1 MLLILFPCSFR
12 YVYDPYKQSLICQF
26 VFSCSIGAKPR
37 HLMLIEHLDG
47 RRVFEVVSSFI
58 PVENRCRYRFF
69 LGTITQF
76 YCYMHCLQTLKL
88 AIGTY
93 TEHKSSWEGL
103 MKRGM
108 GRDYSWEN
116 AAIQYEQV
124 FTWAFMDPPYVR

>member
-1 MLLILFPCSFR
+1 MLLFLKNNR
-12 YVYDPYKQSLICQF
+12 WT
-26 VFSCSIGAKPR
+26 FSPLTSEK
-37 HLMLIEHLDG
+37 LLD
-47 RRVFEVVSSFI
+47 
-58 PVENRCRYRFF
+58 
-69 LGTITQF
+69 
-76 YCYMHCLQTLKL
+76 TLKL

-124 FTWAFMDPPYVR
+124 FTWAFMDPPYAR